1 MIGTNDVKN
10 EVRKLASSKPV
21 HAAAGV
27 GAIATQTLR
36 ELPTKIA
43 NLHLETTVVALPAR
57 ASEVV
62 QTARAKAVDEYER
75 LVSRGREALNSDAA
89 TAAKSALNGKGS
101 SSRTSGSSRTSKS
114 SK

>member
-27 GAIATQTLR
+27 GVLATQTLR
-36 ELPTKIA
+36 DLPSRIA

-57 ASEVV
+57 ANEVV
-62 QTARAKAVDEYER
+62 QSARAKAVDEYER
-75 LVSRGREALNSDAA
+75 LARRGRQALNSGAA
-89 TAAKSALNGKGS
+89 QTGQSALNGKNTGRS
-101 SSRTSGSSRTSKS
+101 TASRSSKS
-114 SK
+114 K